1 MELTDVAPVEK
12 WEELEKKLHQN
23 SGLNA
28 CVYNDQGA
36 RITKYVAWGN
46 ELCPIIKGHPQ
57 GVANICA
64 VANQNMTS
72 QAREAGEPVV
82 DECDAGFVKFAV
94 PIVKSGQFLGTV
106 GGCGHIYPDGEVETF
121 YIHKSIDHDQEELDK
136 LAAKVPQTSPEEI
149 QKQIELVQKELA
161 EILSSS

>member
-1 MELTDVAPVEK
+1 MQLLEVAPLEK
-12 WEELEKKLHQN
+12 WESLEQELHKS
-23 SGLNA
+23 SGMNA

-94 PIVKSGQFLGTV
+94 PIIKNGEFLGTV

-121 YIHKSIDHDQEELDK
+121 YIHKSIDHDLAELDK
-136 LAAKVPQTSPEEI
+136 LAAKVPQTNSEEI
-149 QKQIELVQKELA
+149 QKQIELVQKQ
-161 EILSSS
+161 LSSILG